1 MPHSPGDLIRN
12 RYRVV
17 RQLGQGGFA
26 NVYRA
31 EDKAYHNICALK
43 ENLDNWED
51 SQRQFEREAKIL
63 AGLHHPNLPRVVD
76 YFILPGEG
84 QYLVMEYVEGYD
96 LQEILNRVNQPLYE
110 KKVLGWI
117 DQVCDA
123 LIYLH
128 AQMPPI
134 IHRDIKPANIKIT
147 PSDRAILVDFGV
159 AKTYDPNT
167 KTTMAAR
174 AVTPGYSPI
183 EQYGHGT
190 TDARTDQYALAATLY
205 ILLTNKRPP
214 ESIERVTGERL
225 IPPREI
231 NPDISPH
238 VEQAILRAM
247 EILAAH
253 RHDTMVDMRRALKRG
268 RPRSIIKPEEAA
280 AVHSLGGGQPPS
292 PNQGQRSR
300 GANLSLSAA
309 EKSASALEAAQ
320 VEWIRVPAGE
330 FRFGE
335 DLQVI
340 QLPAFE
346 IARYPVTNVQ
356 YSKFL
361 EANPQYPAPSYWK
374 EREYPRGKGLHPV
387 VGVSLN
393 DALAFCEWLDCRLPS
408 EEEWEKA
415 ARGTN
420 GRTYPWGEDWQQGLY
435 CNNWEAKI
443 GGSTPVNRYPQGAG
457 PYGVWD
463 MVGNVWEWTLTE
475 YQGPFMH
482 VLRGGSWREYGN
494 FAVRST
500 KRSWLWLEEGR
511 DDVGIRCARSV
522 S

>member
-1 MPHSPGDLIRN
+1 MPHNPGDLIRN
-12 RYRVV
+12 RYRVI

-31 EDKAYHNICALK
+31 EDLAYNNICALK

-63 AGLHHPNLPRVVD
+63 ANLHHPNLPRVVD
-76 YFILPGEG
+76 YFILPSEG

-96 LQEILNRVNQPLYE
+96 LQEILTRVNQPLYE

-147 PSDRAILVDFGV
+147 PSDRAMLVDFGV
-159 AKTYDPNT
+159 AKAYDPNT

-247 EILAAH
+247 ELLAAH
-253 RHDTMVDMRRALKRG
+253 RHDTMADMRKALKRS
-268 RPRSIIKPEEAA
+268 RPRSIA
-280 AVHSLGGGQPPS
+280 QPAGSNATNHP
-292 PNQGQRSR
+292 PHEPR
-300 GANLSLSAA
+300 ATKITLSAS
-309 EKSASALEAAQ
+309 ERSLSALEAAQ
-320 VEWIRVPAGE
+320 VEWIQVPAGE

-335 DLQVI
+335 DQRVI

-356 YSKFL
+356 YAQFL
-361 EANPQYPAPSYWK
+361 AANPQHPPPSYWK
-374 EREYPRGKGLHPV
+374 GREYPRGKGLHPV
-387 VGVSLN
+387 VWVSLN

-420 GRTYPWGEDWQQGLY
+420 GRTYPWGEDWQEGLF
-435 CNNWEAKI
+435 CNNWEAKV
-443 GGSTPVNRYPQGAG
+443 GGSTPVNRYPQGVG

-463 MVGNVWEWTLTE
+463 LAGNVWEWTSSE

-500 KRSWLWLEEGR
+500 NRSWLWLEEGR
-511 DDVGIRCARSV
+511 DDVGIRCARSI
-522 S
+522 